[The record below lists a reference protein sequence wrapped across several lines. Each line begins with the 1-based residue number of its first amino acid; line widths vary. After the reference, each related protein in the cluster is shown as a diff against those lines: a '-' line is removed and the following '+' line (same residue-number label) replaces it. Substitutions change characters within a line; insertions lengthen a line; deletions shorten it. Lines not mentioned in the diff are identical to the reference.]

1 LHAWP
6 TLLKDE
12 ESARDNYVLVCN
24 FGGPTSKEREKTG
37 GREGRRDVTER
48 EGKRIPLKSQARCSV
63 FASIASFTTF
73 K

>member
-1 LHAWP
+1 VVVSRTLHAWP

-37 GREGRRDVTER
+37 GREGRRDATER
-48 EGKRIPLKSQARCSV
+48 EGKRIPPKVRRGAVCLLA
-63 FASIASFTTF
+63 
-73 K
+73 

>member
-24 FGGPTSKEREKTG
+24 FGDLLLRREKTG

-48 EGKRIPLKSQARCSV
+48 EGKRIPLKSHARCSV
-63 FASIASFTTF
+63 FVSIASFTTF